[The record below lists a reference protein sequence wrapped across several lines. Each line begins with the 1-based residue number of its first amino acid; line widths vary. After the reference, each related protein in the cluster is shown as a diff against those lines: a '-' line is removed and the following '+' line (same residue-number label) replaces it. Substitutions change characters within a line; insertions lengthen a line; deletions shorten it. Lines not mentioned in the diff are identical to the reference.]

1 MRHST
6 TEIMKQ
12 TFSLLPALVASALLL
27 APLARLR
34 SADVALCTN
43 GKTAFRIVKPA
54 NPSAVDDY
62 ALASLS
68 EYLRQITGAEFPV
81 VGADQAAGD
90 RPGLYV
96 GINTVVIKKLGGDP
110 LAALQ
115 DQEHVSRSK
124 DGDIFLFGK
133 GVHGNLHAVI
143 EFLEASLGWRWYS
156 VFEKPVIPATPSV
169 TLKPFERK
177 RGFSFRSREV
187 GLIGEPHFYSQNG
200 MNMASEKWGS
210 RPEYNFVP
218 YLRNDKFVHSSF
230 AYIPPTPDTVYSKSF
245 PWMERM
251 DYFAT
256 NPEFF
261 SMHAN
266 GNRTPGMQLCFS
278 NPALRQELTHNIL
291 KHLTIAPGNDIIT
304 VDAADNPDAFC
315 YCPECKALEQKYQSP
330 GGPIYDYLIELCG
343 ILQEQHPG
351 KFVKTLAYRRSQTQ
365 KPPTLPAGVRLP
377 ENLIISFAPIEDCFF
392 ADWNHPD
399 AAVQETYRDLQTW
412 GRITSHLW
420 AWLYPNP
427 WGSGEV
433 LPVGNLRRN
442 ISQMRL
448 MHKAGVAGV
457 FTDHRGANDR
467 SGLSELQG
475 FLIRK
480 LMQDVNCDTD
490 ALILEFTDHQYGP
503 AAGLTRLYL
512 EELEQ
517 SREAMR
523 ELPRGVTFTPGPR
536 FDDHI
541 FPYLTEANI
550 HRWQRQFDEMEA
562 NTAAS
567 PGALANVRLLRRE
580 LDFASLWK
588 WFKLQKAYP
597 DYFRDATVFAN
608 RIKAAS
614 PRPFAPG
621 ALADFM
627 AMIEGG
633 GVEKPLPAEFDGID
647 RSRIQTFVPTNSGR
661 QSGPLTMKDTEAA
674 WGYATTIHDPDMPFQ
689 MGFYQWQSRQ
699 PPKGKEGARIRLEQK
714 DITPGKYRLYK
725 LGSVTFTPD
734 CWIWFSVK
742 SWATNQQLGERL
754 YEPGASNQW
763 EAWVSLK
770 FDGPTYG
777 GTAKEDLVLCD
788 RIIVVKKL

>member
-1 MRHST
+1 
-6 TEIMKQ
+6 MK
-12 TFSLLPALVASALLL
+12 TPIPFFCRPSFFRLFIVIAALLL
-27 APLARLR
+27 PHALHG
-34 SADVALCTN
+34 ADIALSTA
-43 GKTAFRIVKPA
+43 GKTEFRIVKPKA
-54 NPSAVDDY
+54 ASPVDDY
-62 ALASLS
+62 AVTKLS
-68 EYLRQITGAEFPV
+68 EYLKQITGAEFPIV
-81 VGADQAAGD
+81 EADKASGGS
-90 RPGLYV
+90 PCLYV
-96 GINTVVIKKLGGDP
+96 GISAAVGEKLGTDP
-110 LAALQ
+110 LKELK
-115 DQEHVSRSK
+115 DQEHISRSK
-124 DGDIFLFGK
+124 GGDIFLYGK
-133 GVHGNLHAVI
+133 GVHGNLSAVM
-143 EFLEASLGWRWYS
+143 EFLETSLGWRWYS
-156 VFEKPVIPATPSV
+156 VFEKPVIPTAPAVS
-169 TLKPFERK
+169 LKPFERK
-177 RGFSFRSREV
+177 RGLSFRSREV
-187 GLIGEPHFYSQNG
+187 GLIGDANFFYQNG
-200 MNMASEKWGS
+200 MNMASERWGS
-210 RPEYNFVP
+210 RSEANFVP

-261 SMHAN
+261 STN
-266 GNRTPGMQLCFS
+266 TSGKRVPNLQLCFS
-278 NPALRQELTHNIL
+278 NPALRQELTRNIL
-291 KHLTIAPGNDIIT
+291 KHLAIAPGNDIIT
-304 VDAADNPDAFC
+304 LDAADTPDAFC
-315 YCPECKALEQKYQSP
+315 YCPECKALEKKYQCP
-330 GGPIYDYLIELCG
+330 GGPIYDYLIELCDD
-343 ILQEQHPG
+343 LHKQHPG

-365 KPPTLPAGVRLP
+365 KPPVLPSGVRLP

-392 ADWNHPD
+392 ADWHHPD
-399 AAVQETYRDLQTW
+399 AAVQETYSDLQAW

-442 ISQMRL
+442 INQMRL
-448 MHKAGVAGV
+448 MHQAGVEGV

-475 FLIRK
+475 YLIRK
-480 LMQDVNCDTD
+480 LMQNVNCDTD
-490 ALILEFTDHQYGP
+490 ALIREFTDHQYGP
-503 AAGLTRLYL
+503 AAELARLYL

-517 SREAMR
+517 GREGMR
-523 ELPRGVTFTPGPR
+523 ELPRAVTYTPGHR
-536 FDDHI
+536 FEDHI
-541 FPYLTEANI
+541 FPYLTEENI
-550 HRWQRQFDEMEA
+550 HRWQRRFDDMEA
-562 NTAAS
+562 RVAAS
-567 PGALANVRLLRRE
+567 PESLTNVRLLRRE

-588 WFKLQKAYP
+588 WFKLRQSHP
-597 DYFRDATVFAN
+597 DYFLDATVFAN

-627 AMIEGG
+627 AIIEGG

-661 QSGPLTMKDTEAA
+661 QTGPLTVKDAEAA
-674 WGYATTIHDPDMPFQ
+674 RGYATTIHMPDLPLQ
-689 MGFYQWQSRQ
+689 IGFYQWESRQ

-725 LGSVTFTPD
+725 LGDITLTPD
-734 CWIWFSVK
+734 CWIWFSAK

-754 YEPGASNQW
+754 YEPGAVNQW

-770 FDGPTYG
+770 TDGPTYG

-788 RIIVVKKL
+788 RLILVKKP

>member
-1 MRHST
+1 MTHSV

-12 TFSLLPALVASALLL
+12 TFSLLPALVASTLLL
-27 APLARLR
+27 APLAGLQ
-34 SADVALCTN
+34 SADLALCTN
-43 GKTAFRIVKPA
+43 GKTDFRIVKPA
-54 NPSAVDDY
+54 IPSAVDDY
-62 ALASLS
+62 ALARLS

-81 VGADQAAGD
+81 VDADQATGD
-90 RPGLYV
+90 SPGLYV
-96 GINTVVIKKLGGDP
+96 GISAAVIKKLGGDP

-115 DQEHVSRSK
+115 EQEHVSLSK
-124 DGDIFLFGK
+124 DGDIFLHGK
-133 GVHGNLHAVI
+133 GVHGNLHAVM

-156 VFEKPVIPATPSV
+156 VFEKPVIPATPNV

-187 GLIGEPHFYSQNG
+187 GLIGDPHFYSQNG

-343 ILQEQHPG
+343 ILQKQHPG

-448 MHKAGVAGV
+448 MHKAGVEGV

-503 AAGLTRLYL
+503 AAELARLYL

-517 SREAMR
+517 GREAMR

-536 FDDHI
+536 FEDHI

-550 HRWQRQFDEMEA
+550 HRWQNRFDEMEA
-562 NTAAS
+562 STATS
-567 PGALANVRLLRRE
+567 PVALANVRLLRRE

-661 QSGPLTMKDTEAA
+661 QSGPLTVKDTEAA

-725 LGSVTFTPD
+725 LGAVTFTPD

>member
-1 MRHST
+1 MTHR
-6 TEIMKQ
+6 
-12 TFSLLPALVASALLL
+12 FSVVRISLAALLL
-27 APLARLR
+27 TPLAALH
-34 SADVALCTN
+34 SAGIALSTA
-43 GKTAFRIVKPA
+43 GKTEFRIVKPEA
-54 NPSAVDDY
+54 ASPVDDY
-62 ALASLS
+62 AVTKLS
-68 EYLRQITGAEFPV
+68 EYLKQITGAEFPIV
-81 VGADQAAGD
+81 EANKASGGS
-90 RPGLYV
+90 PCLYV
-96 GINTVVIKKLGGDP
+96 GVSASVKDKLGTDP
-110 LAALQ
+110 LKELK

-124 DGDIFLFGK
+124 GGDIFLYGK
-133 GVHGNLHAVI
+133 GVHGNLSAVM
-143 EFLEASLGWRWYS
+143 EFLENSLGWRWYS
-156 VFEKPVIPATPSV
+156 VFEKPVLPTAPVVS
-169 TLKPFERK
+169 LKPFERK
-177 RGFSFRSREV
+177 RGFSFPSREV
-187 GLIGEPHFYSQNG
+187 GLIGDANFYYQNG
-200 MNMASEKWGS
+200 MNMASERWGS
-210 RPEYNFVP
+210 RSEASFVP

-230 AYIPPTPDTVYSKSF
+230 AYIPPTPDTVYAKSF

-266 GNRTPGMQLCFS
+266 GKRTTVLQLCFS
-278 NPALRQELTHNIL
+278 NPALRQELTRNIL
-291 KHLTIAPGNDIIT
+291 KHIAIAPGNDIIT

-315 YCPECKALEQKYQSP
+315 YCPDCKALEKKYQCP

-343 ILQEQHPG
+343 LMQKQYPG

-365 KPPTLPAGVRLP
+365 KPPTLPAGDRLP

-392 ADWNHPD
+392 ADWHHPD
-399 AAVQETYRDLQTW
+399 ARVQETYGDIQAW

-433 LPVGNLRRN
+433 LPIGNLRRN
-442 ISQMRL
+442 INQMRL
-448 MHKAGVAGV
+448 MHKAGVEGV

-467 SGLSELQG
+467 SGLSELQS

-490 ALILEFTDHQYGP
+490 ALIREFTDHQYGP
-503 AAGLTRLYL
+503 AADLVRLYL
-512 EELEQ
+512 EELEHG
-517 SREAMR
+517 REAML
-523 ELPRGVTFTPGPR
+523 ELPRSVTYTAGPHFEDR
-536 FDDHI
+536 I
-541 FPYLTEANI
+541 FPYLTLGNI
-550 HRWQRQFDEMEA
+550 QRWQRRFDEME
-562 NTAAS
+562 TRSAAT
-567 PGALANVRLLRRE
+567 PEALANVRLLRRE

-588 WFKLQKAYP
+588 WFKLRGAFP
-597 DYFRDATVFAN
+597 DYFQDATVFAS

-614 PRPFAPG
+614 SRPFAPG

-627 AMIEGG
+627 AIIEGG
-633 GVEKPLPAEFDGID
+633 GVEKPLSAEFEGID
-647 RSRIQTFVPTNSGR
+647 RSRIQTFIPTNSGR
-661 QSGPLTMKDTEAA
+661 QTGPLTVKDTEAA
-674 WGYATTIHDPDMPFQ
+674 RGYATTIHQPDLPLQ
-689 MGFYQWQSRQ
+689 IGFYQWESRQ

-725 LGSVTFTPD
+725 LGDITLTPD
-734 CWIWFSVK
+734 CLIWFSAK
-742 SWATNQQLGERL
+742 SWLTNQPLGERL

-788 RIIVVKKL
+788 RIILVKKP

>member
-1 MRHST
+1 MV
-6 TEIMKQ
+6 I
-12 TFSLLPALVASALLL
+12 AALLL
-27 APLARLR
+27 PHALHG
-34 SADVALCTN
+34 ADIALSTA
-43 GKTAFRIVKPA
+43 GKTEFRIVKPEVVS
-54 NPSAVDDY
+54 PVDDY
-62 ALASLS
+62 ALARLS
-68 EYLRQITGAEFPV
+68 EYLRQMTGAEFPV
-81 VGADQAAGD
+81 VDANNAAGD
-90 RPGLYV
+90 SPGLYV
-96 GINTVVIKKLGGDP
+96 GISAAVIKKLGGDP

-115 DQEHVSRSK
+115 DQEHVSLSR

-133 GVHGNLHAVI
+133 GVHGNLHAVM

-156 VFEKPVIPATPSV
+156 VFEKPVIPASPSV

-187 GLIGEPHFYSQNG
+187 GLIGDPHFYSENG
-200 MNMASEKWGS
+200 INMASERWGS
-210 RPEYNFVP
+210 RPEYNYVP

-266 GNRTPGMQLCFS
+266 GKRTPGMQLCFS
-278 NPALRQELTHNIL
+278 NPALRQELTRNIL

-315 YCPECKALEQKYQSP
+315 YCPECQALEQKYQSP

-343 ILQEQHPG
+343 LLQKQHPG
-351 KFVKTLAYRRSQTQ
+351 VFVKTLAYRRSQTQ
-365 KPPTLPAGVRLP
+365 KPPTLPAGFRLP

-392 ADWNHPD
+392 ADWNHQD
-399 AAVQETYRDLQTW
+399 AAVQETYRDLQAW

-442 ISQMRL
+442 INQMRL
-448 MHKAGVAGV
+448 MHQAGVEGV

-467 SGLSELQG
+467 SGLSELQS

-490 ALILEFTDHQYGP
+490 ALIREFTDHQYGP
-503 AAGLTRLYL
+503 AAGLVRLYL

-517 SREAMR
+517 GREAMR
-523 ELPRGVTFTPGPR
+523 ELPHGVTFTPGPR
-536 FDDHI
+536 FEDHI

-550 HRWQRQFDEMEA
+550 HRWQRRFDAMEA
-562 NTAAS
+562 SAAAS
-567 PGALANVRLLRRE
+567 PEALANVRLLRRE

-588 WFKLQKAYP
+588 WFKLQKAHP

-633 GVEKPLPAEFDGID
+633 GVEKALPAEFDGID

-661 QSGPLTMKDTEAA
+661 QSGPLTVKDTEAA

-699 PPKGKEGARIRLEQK
+699 PSKGKEGARIRLEQK
-714 DITPGKYRLYK
+714 DINPGKYRLYK
-725 LGSVTFTPD
+725 LGPITLTPD

>member
-1 MRHST
+1 MKLTHLLIT
-6 TEIMKQ
+6 T
-12 TFSLLPALVASALLL
+12 LLL
-27 APLARLR
+27 THALHG
-34 SADVALCTN
+34 ADIALSTA
-43 GKTAFRIVKPA
+43 GKTEFRIVKPEA
-54 NPSAVDDY
+54 ASPVDDY
-62 ALASLS
+62 AVTRLS
-68 EYLRQITGAEFPV
+68 EYLRQITGAEFSV
-81 VGADQAAGD
+81 VDADQVTGGS
-90 RPGLYV
+90 PCLYV
-96 GINTVVIKKLGGDP
+96 GISAAVSEKLGGDP

-115 DQEHVSRSK
+115 AQEHVSRSNG
-124 DGDIFLFGK
+124 GDIFLYGK
-133 GVHGNLHAVI
+133 GVHGNLHAVM
-143 EFLEASLGWRWYS
+143 EFLETELGWRWYS
-156 VFEKPVIPATPSV
+156 VFEKPVIPSTPNV

-187 GLIGEPHFYSQNG
+187 GLIGDANFFYQNG
-200 MNMASEKWGS
+200 MNMGSERWGS
-210 RPEYNFVP
+210 RSEASFVP

-245 PWMERM
+245 PWMERR

-266 GNRTPGMQLCFS
+266 GKRTPGMQLCFS
-278 NPALRQELTHNIL
+278 NLALRQELTRNIL
-291 KHLTIAPGNDIIT
+291 KHLAIAPGNDIIT

-315 YCPECKALEQKYQSP
+315 SCPECKALEKKYQSP

-343 ILQEQHPG
+343 LMQKQHPG

-365 KPPTLPAGVRLP
+365 KPPTLPAGGKLP
-377 ENLIISFAPIEDCFF
+377 GNLIIAFAPIEDCFF
-392 ADWNHPD
+392 ADWHHPD
-399 AAVQETYRDLQTW
+399 ARVQETYGDLQEW

-442 ISQMRL
+442 INQMRL
-448 MHKAGVAGV
+448 MHKAGVEGV

-475 FLIRK
+475 YLIRK
-480 LMQDVNCDTD
+480 LMQDVNCDTA
-490 ALILEFTDHQYGP
+490 ALIREFTDHQYGP
-503 AAGLTRLYL
+503 ASALARLYL

-517 SREAMR
+517 GREAMR
-523 ELPRGVTFTPGPR
+523 ELPRGVTYTPGHR
-536 FDDHI
+536 FEEHI
-541 FPYLTEANI
+541 FPYLTEENI
-550 HRWQRQFDEMEA
+550 HRWQRRFDDMEA
-562 NTAAS
+562 SAAAS
-567 PGALANVRLLRRE
+567 PEALTNVRLLRRE

-588 WFKLQKAYP
+588 WFKLRKTHP
-597 DYFRDATVFAN
+597 DYFQDATVFAS

-621 ALADFM
+621 ALGDFM
-627 AMIEGG
+627 AIIEGG
-633 GVEKPLPAEFDGID
+633 GEQKPLPAEFDGID

-661 QSGPLTMKDTEAA
+661 QAGPLTVKDAEAA
-674 WGYATTIHDPDMPFQ
+674 WGYATTIHEPDLPFQ
-689 MGFYQWQSRQ
+689 IGFYQWESRQ
-699 PPKGKEGARIRLEQK
+699 PSKGKEGARIRLEQK
-714 DITPGKYRLYK
+714 DITPGEYRLYK
-725 LGSVTFTPD
+725 LGPITLTPD
-734 CWIWFSVK
+734 SWIWFSAK